1 MFRIVLALVLLTLP
15 ALADA
20 VDPHGVQ
27 VVDGDTVRVEGQP
40 YRLVGF
46 DAPETYRAQC
56 SSERELGNRATFRL
70 RQLVAGGG
78 VDLQR
83 VPCSCRAG
91 TVEGT
96 PSCNYGRFCA
106 VLTVRG
112 KDVGPMLITEGL
124 ARPYECGPRGCSPR
138 KPWCD

>member
-1 MFRIVLALVLLTLP
+1 MHRHVPNRSCARAPNPSRT
-15 ALADA
+15 ADA

-112 KDVGPMLITEGL
+112 KDVGPMLITEG
-124 ARPYECGPRGCSPR
+124 PRASV
-138 KPWCD
+138 